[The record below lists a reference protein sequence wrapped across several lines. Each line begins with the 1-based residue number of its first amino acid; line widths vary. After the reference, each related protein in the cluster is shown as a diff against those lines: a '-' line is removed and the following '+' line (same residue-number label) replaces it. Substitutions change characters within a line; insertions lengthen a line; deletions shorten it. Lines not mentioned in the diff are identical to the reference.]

1 MIYDV
6 SSRYKKI
13 HEEDGI
19 SFVRKQ
25 NPAAVIPRRKR
36 KVLVLTSTMKNLV
49 IKGKISREY

>member
-1 MIYDV
+1 VIYDV
-6 SSRYKKI
+6 LSRYKKI